1 MADWKKLLKAVL
13 LVDGNLDAAETALI
27 KKSFLADGAV
37 DKEEADFLDDLKKS
51 AKSTCKEFDEFV
63 LSARKK

>member
-27 KKSFLADGAV
+27 KKSFLVDGAV

-51 AKSTCKEFDEFV
+51 AKSTCKEFEAFV
-63 LSARKK
+63 LDVQKK